1 MNNDIRFY
9 DVMLFIISGG
19 GRIDF
24 KVLKKYR
31 IMNIEESIVVE

>member
-24 KVLKKYR
+24 KVLK
-31 IMNIEESIVVE
+31 NIELWTLKKV

>member
-9 DVMLFIISGG
+9 NDMLFIISGG

-24 KVLKKYR
+24 KVLKDT
-31 IMNIEESIVVE
+31 EL

>member
-9 DVMLFIISGG
+9 NVMLFIISGD

-24 KVLKKYR
+24 KVLK
-31 IMNIEESIVVE
+31 NIEL